1 MVRSTGIILTSIA
14 AALLIA
20 ACAQRQVSFHKD
32 VAPIL
37 QRNCATCHSQ
47 SGVGYLASGFS
58 VESFAALMKG
68 TKYGPMIDPGS
79 SSQSNL
85 VRLLR
90 HRAHPQINMPKICA
104 QRGLVGDSCARATA
118 SARDLKKRQINL
130 IATWIDIDQ
139 GARDN

>member
-1 MVRSTGIILTSIA
+1 MFRSTGIILTSIA
-14 AALLIA
+14 AALLVA

-47 SGVGYLASGFS
+47 NGVGYLASGFS

-85 VRLLR
+85 VWLLR

-104 QRGLVGDSCARATA
+104 QMGLVGDNCARATA
-118 SARDLKKRQINL
+118 SARDLKKREINL
-130 IATWIDIDQ
+130 IATWIDQ